1 MGLAGWFLVLDRRG
15 GGRRTLSEFLELRHR
30 PRDATPDL
38 RRATRKLRAP
48 RLFGAGRRI
57 VGFLGVAE
65 EGLPLRAYLV
75 CVALLLDLREDRVEL
90 GRAVLDGGGDG
101 HGAG

>member
-1 MGLAGWFLVLDRRG
+1 MC
-15 GGRRTLSEFLELRHR
+15 EFLELRHR

-48 RLFGAGRRI
+48 RLFGGGRRI

-65 EGLPLRAYLV
+65 QRLPLCAYLV
-75 CVALLLDLREDRVEL
+75 RVALLLDLREDGVEF
-90 GRAVLDGGGDG
+90 RRPVLDGGGDG
-101 HGAG
+101 HGDA